1 MISIIVNHSIKIP
14 NTRSFS
20 PPILKRALLLALA
33 VCFFSGIGIAGPEIT
48 LSDDQK
54 TLTVENAPEMEV
66 IAIGK
71 SVIVKKHAKGVFS
84 FGGDVVIEGRVDGD
98 VATIGGSVIQKENSY
113 IGGDVIVFGGSY
125 KPEGDGALR
134 EAGKETIVFGVWEDE
149 LRSLAQNPAKILTPE
164 ITWSFLAQRALLTL
178 FWFAISLVLTTIAP
192 GAVGRSVARIQLS
205 TLKIAALGS
214 IAFITTIVVIVG
226 SVSVLPDF
234 LSITLGVM
242 GLLILLLGYVFG
254 RVTLQVTTGK
264 LIRKHFL
271 SESNASETLTTLLGV
286 TIWTMLLSVPYIW
299 ILALFGVFAMGVG
312 LILTA
317 RNSTIWQKTQV

>member
-1 MISIIVNHSIKIP
+1 MISIIVNQPIKIP
-14 NTRSFS
+14 HIQSLLSAF
-20 PPILKRALLLALA
+20 LKRAIWLAL
-33 VCFFSGIGIAGPEIT
+33 VMFCVSGIGIAGPEIT

-54 TLTVENAPEMEV
+54 TFTVENAPEMEV

-98 VATIGGSVIQKENSY
+98 VATIGGSVIQKQDSY

-149 LRSLAQNPAKILTPE
+149 LRSLAQDPTKILTPE

-178 FWFAISLVLTTIAP
+178 FWFALSLVLTTIAP

-214 IAFITTIVVIVG
+214 IAFITTIVVIIG

-271 SESNASETLTTLLGV
+271 PESNASETLTTLIGV
-286 TIWTMLLSVPYIW
+286 TVWTLLLSIPYIW
-299 ILALFGVFAMGVG
+299 ILALFSVFAIGVG

-317 RNSTIWQKTQV
+317 RNPNVWQKA